1 MVHIQDTTPPT
12 VTAPA
17 GITVAAVDRSGTPA
31 SNPTI
36 QAFLAGAT
44 AVDTVDG
51 PLVPSNDAPTIFPLG
66 TTVVTFTATDAA
78 GNTGTATATVTVE
91 DSPPTIRLTSPS
103 NDSDLIEG
111 TIITLGADADDDIG
125 VTRVQFL
132 VGGVSVGI
140 DTAAP
145 YTLDHR
151 LAPGTGGTQV
161 VIETIAT
168 DTLGQTAR
176 DAVTIIVLPDVTSP
190 QVASVVPA
198 EGAVEVSI
206 ATFIQVAFTERVDP
220 ATITTASF
228 SVRADATAISGTF
241 NFLDD
246 NATVRF
252 TPDGFLPFATLIT
265 IQLTSDITDEVGNP
279 LADADGNPLTQP
291 LIFTFTTGN
300 FGITNPVN
308 GSNVIEHTEI
318 LLEARGSIPLNIVTV
333 AFIVNGQELPAVSGP
348 PFTTPFTT
356 PAAAT
361 TPTLT
366 ISAIARTSGGTE
378 VAQDQVVVD
387 VVVGL
392 RLQPQLVGVPLG
404 GTATLRLVL
413 TSALTTDLAVEL
425 STVDPTVVSLP
436 DSVVLT
442 AGQTERSVLV
452 TGAASGNTTILAN
465 SSLGTPAA
473 IVSVSEPVAGKQLTA
488 LAPAVG
494 MVVLAPPSVGQA
506 ITAENSQQSLTVRLL
521 SSPATEETPVA
532 VTSSDPAVADV
543 LGQVVI
549 PAGEQTLTLRAGE
562 EVRELTVFVGA
573 PPAGR
578 IPPIV
583 ARPVGVVVLV
593 APSVG
598 QAIAAENSEQTVTV
612 RLLSEPAAEETPVA
626 VTSSDPAVADVL
638 GQVVIPAGEQVATL
652 TIKTGMAD
660 VLGQVVIPAGEQVA
674 TLTIKTGTAGEATL
688 TLRAGTEVRQLTVFV
703 GAPPAGRI
711 PPIVAR
717 PVGVVVLAA
726 PSVGQA
732 ITAENSQQSLTVRL
746 LSSPAAEETPV
757 AVTSSDPAVADV
769 IGQVVIP
776 AGEQVA
782 TLTIETGEAGEATL
796 TLRAGEE
803 VRELTVFVG
812 IPPPG
817 RVPPIVAPIVGI
829 EVEE

>member
-521 SSPATEETPVA
+521 SS
-532 VTSSDPAVADV
+532 S
-543 LGQVVI
+543 
-549 PAGEQTLTLRAGE
+549 
-562 EVRELTVFVGA
+562 
-573 PPAGR
+573 GR
-578 IPPIV
+578 
-583 ARPVGVVVLV
+583 G
-593 APSVG
+593 
-598 QAIAAENSEQTVTV
+598 
-612 RLLSEPAAEETPVA
+612 
-626 VTSSDPAVADVL
+626 
-638 GQVVIPAGEQVATL
+638 
-652 TIKTGMAD
+652 
-660 VLGQVVIPAGEQVA
+660 
-674 TLTIKTGTAGEATL
+674 
-688 TLRAGTEVRQLTVFV
+688 
-703 GAPPAGRI
+703 
-711 PPIVAR
+711 
-717 PVGVVVLAA
+717 
-726 PSVGQA
+726 
-732 ITAENSQQSLTVRL
+732 
-746 LSSPAAEETPV
+746 
-757 AVTSSDPAVADV
+757 
-769 IGQVVIP
+769 
-776 AGEQVA
+776 
-782 TLTIETGEAGEATL
+782 
-796 TLRAGEE
+796 
-803 VRELTVFVG
+803 
-812 IPPPG
+812 
-817 RVPPIVAPIVGI
+817 
-829 EVEE
+829 